1 MEVYNQEGSLIVLE
15 ENLDLIPLILDG
27 TIYSLKSNN
36 FELYQNIQKRLL
48 NRCRFQVN
56 FAKSRAVRLERE
68 IADFPAGAISAL
80 HEVFKYLNQTTIAEV
95 EAKTPTNEDTT
106 LEVLLQFFEF
116 EQYINSKTIAKD
128 SLVLAP
134 DD

>member
-1 MEVYNQEGSLIVLE
+1 M
-15 ENLDLIPLILDG
+15 
-27 TIYSLKSNN
+27 
-36 FELYQNIQKRLL
+36 
-48 NRCRFQVN
+48 
-56 FAKSRAVRLERE
+56 ERE
-68 IADFPAGAISAL
+68 IADFPAGAISPL
-80 HEVFKYLNQTTIAEV
+80 HEVFKYLNPTAIAEV
-95 EAKTPTNEDTT
+95 EAKTPTDEGAT